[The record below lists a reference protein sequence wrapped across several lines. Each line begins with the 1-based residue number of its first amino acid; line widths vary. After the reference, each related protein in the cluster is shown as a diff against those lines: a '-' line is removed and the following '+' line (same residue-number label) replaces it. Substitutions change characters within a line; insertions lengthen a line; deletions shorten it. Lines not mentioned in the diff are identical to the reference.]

1 LNGTKRFLPKRRHD
15 YGKKIAVVGAGPSG
29 LSCAYFLAIDGYKVT
44 VFEKQKSPGGML
56 SFGIPAFRLEKDVI
70 NAEIDVLRELGIEF
84 KTGVEVGR
92 DISLADLRA
101 QGYEAFYLA
110 IGAQGGRKLKIE
122 GEDAEGVISGVD
134 FLREINLGSPITLK
148 GKTVVVGGGNVAI
161 DVARSAVRVGAETA
175 LYCLESREE
184 MPALEE
190 EIEEAAGENITINN
204 SWGPKRILTRDGPD
218 QRPAVCGVEFKRC
231 VSVFDENK
239 KFNPRYD
246 EDETITVEADYVLL
260 SIGQS
265 IEWGGI
271 AAGSRLEFNP
281 NNTIKAD
288 SFTLQTAEPDVFAG
302 GDAFTG
308 PKFAIDAIA
317 LGKEAA
323 ISIHRFVQPGQSL
336 VIGRD
341 RREYRA
347 LDKRNTVIEGY
358 DNTPRQKP
366 AKEAAPGGAS
376 FRDTRGTFTEEQLKK
391 ETERCLGCGA
401 TVTDEFLCVGC
412 GQCTTK
418 CKFDA
423 ISLVRK
429 YDGEGVAFEGLKPVV
444 IKQILKRTG
453 KIAIKELA
461 RAVSGKKDR

>member
-1 LNGTKRFLPKRRHD
+1 
-15 YGKKIAVVGAGPSG
+15 
-29 LSCAYFLAIDGYKVT
+29 
-44 VFEKQKSPGGML
+44 
-56 SFGIPAFRLEKDVI
+56 
-70 NAEIDVLRELGIEF
+70 
-84 KTGVEVGR
+84 
-92 DISLADLRA
+92 
-101 QGYEAFYLA
+101 
-110 IGAQGGRKLKIE
+110 
-122 GEDAEGVISGVD
+122 VD
-134 FLREINLGSPITLK
+134 FLRDINLGSHITLP
-148 GKTVVVGGGNVAI
+148 GKTVVIGGGNVAI
-161 DVARSAVRVGAETA
+161 DVARSAVRVGEETA

-184 MPALEE
+184 MPALDEEIREAEE
-190 EIEEAAGENITINN
+190 EHIVIHN
-204 SWGPKRILTRDGPD
+204 SWGPKRILAKDGK
-218 QRPAVCGVEFKRC
+218 VCGVEFKRC

-246 EDETITVEADYVLL
+246 ENDTLTVEADYVLL

-271 AAGSRLEFNP
+271 AADSRIEFNP

-288 SFTLQTAEPDVFAG
+288 PFTLQTAESDVFAG

-308 PKFAIDAIA
+308 PRFAIDAIA

-323 ISIHRFVQPGQSL
+323 VSIHRFVQPGQSL

-358 DNTPRQKP
+358 DNTPRQK
-366 AKEAAPGGAS
+366 AADKAAGKDRS
-376 FRDTRGTFTEEQLKK
+376 FRDTRGTFTVEQLKK
-391 ETERCLGCGA
+391 ETERCLSCGA

-453 KIAIKELA
+453 KIAIKEFA
-461 RAVSGKKDR
+461 RAVSGKREG

>member
-1 LNGTKRFLPKRRHD
+1 MPQRRHE
-15 YGKKIAVVGAGPSG
+15 YGKKIAVIGAGPSG
-29 LSCAYFLAIDGYKVT
+29 LSCAYYLAIDGYRVT

-56 SFGIPAFRLEKDVI
+56 TFGIPSFRLEKAVI
-70 NAEIDVLRELGIEF
+70 NAEIDVLRELGVEF

-92 DISLADLRA
+92 DLSLGDLRSG
-101 QGYEAFYLA
+101 GYKAFYLA
-110 IGAQGGRKLKIE
+110 IGAQGGRKTGVE
-122 GEDAEGVISGVD
+122 GEDAQGVISGVD
-134 FLREINLGSPITLK
+134 FLRNINLGVPVTLPGK
-148 GKTVVVGGGNVAI
+148 GIVIGGGNVAI

-175 LYCLESREE
+175 MYCLESRGE
-184 MPALEE
+184 MPALDE
-190 EIEEAAGENITINN
+190 EIEEAEGEGIVIHN
-204 SWGPKRILTRDGPD
+204 SWGPKRILVKDSR
-218 QRPAVCGVEFKRC
+218 VWGVEFKRC

-239 KFNPRYD
+239 RFNPRYD
-246 EDETITVEADYVLL
+246 ENETLTVEADHVLL
-260 SIGQS
+260 SIGQAVD
-265 IEWGGI
+265 WGGI
-271 AAGSRLEFNP
+271 LAGSGIELKP
-281 NNTIKAD
+281 NRTVKAD
-288 SFTLQTAEPDVFAG
+288 PFTLQTAEPDVFAG
-302 GDAFTG
+302 GDVFTG
-308 PKFAIDAIA
+308 PRFAIDAIA

-347 LDKRNTVIEGY
+347 LDKRNAVIEGY

-366 AKEAAPGGAS
+366 ADQGGHNAKS
-376 FRDTRGTFTEEQLKK
+376 FRDTRGIFTPEQLRK
-391 ETERCLGCGA
+391 ETERCLSCGA

-444 IKQILKRTG
+444 IKQIVKRTG
-453 KIAIKELA
+453 KIAIKRLA
-461 RAVSGKKDR
+461 RAVSGKKEE